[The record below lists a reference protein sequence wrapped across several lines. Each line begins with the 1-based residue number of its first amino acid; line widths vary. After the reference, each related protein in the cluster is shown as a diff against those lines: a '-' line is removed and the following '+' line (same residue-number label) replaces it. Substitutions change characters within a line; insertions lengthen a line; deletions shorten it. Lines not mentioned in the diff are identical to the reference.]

1 MARTSPPARFAQIV
15 LPHLDAGYNF
25 ARWLTRSG
33 PDAEDVVQEACARA
47 LRYLAGFHGE
57 SGRAWFLAIVRNA
70 AYDWLERNRRPEV
83 DAGAALDDIADA
95 PSRNPEAIAIR
106 HAEDRMLGDAIAALP
121 VGFREVLILRELE
134 ELSYKEIARIADIPV
149 GTVMSRLARA
159 RALLQRSP
167 LLHAVGDRAA
177 GGDA

>member
-1 MARTSPPARFAQIV
+1 MKDPAAPSHFAELV

-25 ARWLTRSG
+25 ARWLTRNG
-33 PDAEDVVQEACARA
+33 HDAEDVVQEACARA
-47 LRYLAGFHGE
+47 LRYLDGFHGG

-70 AYDWLERNRRPEV
+70 AFDWMERNRVANVLGE
-83 DAGAALDDIADA
+83 DALDDVADA
-95 PSRNPEAIAIR
+95 PARGPEALAIRQDEAQALAEAIAT
-106 HAEDRMLGDAIAALP
+106 LP

-134 ELSYKEIARIADIPV
+134 ELSYKEIARITDVPV

-159 RALLQRSP
+159 RAMLQRSP
-167 LLHAVGDRAA
+167 LLHAVAGHIA